1 MNKKLKSRWN
11 KKKKDNYEKAEKDSC
26 NIVITIITMNDNT
39 VIIMNYNI

>member
-11 KKKKDNYEKAEKDSC
+11 KKKKDNYEKADKDSC